1 MGKTARKADR
11 PGFVCQ
17 HQLTDGGLDHVP
29 AETGIRR
36 CCGAK
41 LAIVRQPAVLRVFL
55 VAVRDYRL
63 VGEQF
68 LRPTRRGR
76 HDHEKVGCPYFGPR
90 GVVVHVTLHTLRRV
104 VFLDEVE
111 PVGSHVD
118 LNR

>member
-1 MGKTARKADR
+1 MGKTAREADR

-17 HQLTDGGLDHVP
+17 RHLPDGGLDHVP

-63 VGEQF
+63 VREQ

-76 HDHEKVGCPYFGPR
+76 HDYEKVGCPCLRPR
-90 GVVVHVTLHTLRRV
+90 GVVMHVTLHTLGRV
-104 VFLDEVE
+104 VFLNEVQ